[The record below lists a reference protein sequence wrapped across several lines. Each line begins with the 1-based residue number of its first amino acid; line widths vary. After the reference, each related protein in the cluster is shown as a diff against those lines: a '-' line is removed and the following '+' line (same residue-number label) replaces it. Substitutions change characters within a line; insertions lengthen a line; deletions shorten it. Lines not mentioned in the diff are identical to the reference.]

1 WRRVKQLSSARGATL
16 FMVLMA
22 AWKALL
28 ARWTGQTDLVVGSVL
43 AGRSQADLEGII
55 GVFINTLALRS
66 DLSGNPA
73 FATVLERV
81 RRTTLEAIAN
91 QDYPFHTWLET
102 LRRERRQSDYFPFSV
117 LFVLHQRPS
126 LVAFDG
132 LAASY
137 LLHHEIT
144 GERPVLG
151 DRMPWSASAQ
161 ALRLDAIESEDS
173 LDLMLSG
180 GSGCPPSATLER
192 LLGQLQ
198 SILDQVTRHPE
209 ALLEELLPGEREE
222 RRQAFATVEL
232 EMADVEEL
240 FGELVGETR

>member
-1 WRRVKQLSSARGATL
+1 
-16 FMVLMA
+16 
-22 AWKALL
+22 
-28 ARWTGQTDLVVGSVL
+28 
-43 AGRSQADLEGII
+43 
-55 GVFINTLALRS
+55 VFINTLALRS

-102 LRRERRQSDYFPFSV
+102 LRRERRQSGYLPFSA
-117 LFVLHQRPS
+117 LFVLHQKPS
-126 LVAFDG
+126 LAAFDG

-144 GERPVLG
+144 GETPVLG
-151 DRMPWSASAQ
+151 DLVPGNASGKM
-161 ALRLDAIESEDS
+161 LRLDAIESENS
-173 LDLMLSG
+173 LQLMLCS

-198 SILDQVTRHPE
+198 SILDQVTRHPGV
-209 ALLEELLPGEREE
+209 LLEEILPGEREE

-240 FGELVGETR
+240 FGEVGRSTR